1 MKTTVFLQ
9 LNYLTVLFAAI
20 SYFVLG
26 SLWYSP
32 KVFAKKMLQLN
43 YIRPE
48 GRKDPTKVAMVAF
61 LSSIT
66 CALVID
72 YFICLSNASTA
83 LAGMSVGIL
92 SALGVMSTTVGVS
105 FLFEDRK
112 VKLYMNDAGFHLT
125 GFMVMGIILSMW
137 R

>member
-9 LNYLTVLFAAI
+9 LNYFTVLFAAI

-48 GRKDPTKVAMVAF
+48 GRKDPTKVGMVAF
-61 LSSIT
+61 LSSVT

-83 LAGMSVGIL
+83 LAGMSIGIL

>member
-9 LNYLTVLFAAI
+9 LNYFTVLFAAI

-48 GRKDPTKVAMVAF
+48 GRKDPTKVALVAF

-83 LAGMSVGIL
+83 IAGMSIGIL